1 MRGSEARAREI
12 GVLDENKR
20 RPNEGVMEQPQGCAI
35 TDERGM
41 RNNGRERNYEEL
53 LRVYVSRAI
62 FQRKLEL
69 IHGVELVHV
78 ANDILHF
85 AFAMDFP
92 RDVFERI
99 HDLRIHPLVHIFDD
113 FVVVIV
119 MRVHIQ
125 RLLRFRGELFLA
137 LGDGDDVAVI
147 FVFEGVSATFVV
159 FSGSETFNHPE
170 LVTENILDGHER
182 ENEEYA

>member
-1 MRGSEARAREI
+1 
-12 GVLDENKR
+12 
-20 RPNEGVMEQPQGCAI
+20 
-35 TDERGM
+35 M

-53 LRVYVSRAI
+53 LRVNIPRAI
-62 FQRKLEL
+62 LQRKLEL

-99 HDLRIHPLVHIFDD
+99 HDLRIHPLIHIFDD
-113 FVVVIV
+113 FVVVVV

-125 RLLRFRGELFLA
+125 GFLRLRGELFLA

-147 FVFEGVSATFVV
+147 LVFEGVVRFG
-159 FSGSETFNHPE
+159 FSIGETFDHPD
-170 LVTENILDGHER
+170 LITENILDGDER
-182 ENEEYA
+182 EDKEYA

>member
-1 MRGSEARAREI
+1 ME
-12 GVLDENKR
+12 
-20 RPNEGVMEQPQGCAI
+20 RPRGCA
-35 TDERGM
+35 TTF
-41 RNNGRERNYEEL
+41 YEEL
-53 LRVYVSRAI
+53 LRVDIPRTI

-69 IHGVELVHV
+69 IHGVELVHMT
-78 ANDILHF
+78 NDVLHF

-125 RLLRFRGELFLA
+125 GFLRFRGELFLA
-137 LGDGDDVAVI
+137 LGDRYDIAFI
-147 FVFEGVSATFVV
+147 FVFEGVGATFVV

>member
-1 MRGSEARAREI
+1 
-12 GVLDENKR
+12 
-20 RPNEGVMEQPQGCAI
+20 
-35 TDERGM
+35 M

-53 LRVYVSRAI
+53 LRVYVSRTI

-69 IHGVELVHV
+69 IHGVELVHM

-92 RDVFERI
+92 RYVFERI
-99 HDLRIHPLVHIFDD
+99 HDLRIDPLVHIFDD
-113 FVVVIV
+113 FIVMIV

-125 RLLRFRGELFLA
+125 GFLRLRCELFLA

-147 FVFEGVSATFVV
+147 LVFEGVSRFG
-159 FSGSETFNHPE
+159 FSIGETFNHPD
-170 LVTENILDGHER
+170 LITENILDGDES
-182 ENEEYA
+182 ENKEYA